1 MSLQKILQSR
11 NLLFLGLSMIVIG
24 VLLMFPTG
32 FENALQ
38 FKDAVKCKVEILEV
52 DDSSIIDTGLIRT
65 GHQVCKVRF
74 LNGRF
79 KNQYSEGWN
88 MLGGSLSL
96 DKVFH
101 KGDYAQAVVHCDDAE
116 IISVNLIDY
125 YRLDGELFL
134 ALAFAV
140 FLFVFARGIGIRSVL
155 SFIITI
161 LVMWK
166 IVVPLFLN
174 GYNPILVGII
184 ATAIMT
190 FTILFLV
197 YGFNKKLLSSFCGS
211 MSGIFF
217 AMVLSVICTKAF
229 HIHGAVMA
237 NSEALLYSGFQDLNL
252 TQIFMASI
260 CIGASGSVM
269 DLSVDI
275 TSSVAEIVRN
285 CPDITKRKA
294 IKSGLAVARAAMG
307 TMTTTLLLAYSGT
320 CIAMLMTFMA
330 QGTPIYNILNNN
342 IVSAEIINTIAGSFG
357 LAVTAPLTAFISGI
371 LLTGQFNFT
380 KA

>member
-65 GHQVCKVRF
+65 GQQVCKVRF

-101 KGDYAQAVVHCDDAE
+101 KGDYAQAVVHCDDSE

-166 IVVPLFLN
+166 IVVRMCLWSRSRTSGWMSAGLIP
-174 GYNPILVGII
+174 
-184 ATAIMT
+184 
-190 FTILFLV
+190 TIRHR
-197 YGFNKKLLSSFCGS
+197 S
-211 MSGIFF
+211 
-217 AMVLSVICTKAF
+217 
-229 HIHGAVMA
+229 
-237 NSEALLYSGFQDLNL
+237 
-252 TQIFMASI
+252 
-260 CIGASGSVM
+260 
-269 DLSVDI
+269 
-275 TSSVAEIVRN
+275 
-285 CPDITKRKA
+285 
-294 IKSGLAVARAAMG
+294 
-307 TMTTTLLLAYSGT
+307 
-320 CIAMLMTFMA
+320 
-330 QGTPIYNILNNN
+330 
-342 IVSAEIINTIAGSFG
+342 
-357 LAVTAPLTAFISGI
+357 
-371 LLTGQFNFT
+371 
-380 KA
+380 